1 MKIIYRTE
9 SEIITIGEILCNHPM
24 TVYEA
29 LEMIDFDIAE
39 FAESFDYDYYNCFD
53 WEAFEMVY

>member
-9 SEIITIGEILCNHPM
+9 TEIIPIGEILCNHSM

-29 LEMIDFDIAE
+29 LEMIEFDIAE
-39 FAESFDYDYYNCFD
+39 FQETFDFGCFD